1 MIPDYLKGI
10 YKADND
16 IWGLPQSYLG
26 LTIHPILITDKRTEQ
41 LFHRYICVP
50 KRYIQDADILR
61 MSYLKFLTLVVSVS
75 IGIAIEKV
83 FDEICELL
91 SSVTKVPKEEISV
104 DIKTKESA
112 MSFRDV
118 YIQVKLGDTIIDE
131 SDFDILREILLIQNG
146 LSLRFI
152 EDYDPV
158 LEEKLLV
165 KAGQDKTEDEDRILV
180 FASLL
185 GKTIDEVKNYTLYQ
199 FKHHYQR
206 IVAIEDFRMYKP
218 LEISSGAAS
227 KGSKIKG
234 YYSMEKQQGRYDSI
248 LLDKDKFVQDSG
260 LFSDS
265 SVRTINK

>member
-10 YKADND
+10 YKKDND
-16 IWGLPQSYLG
+16 IWGLPQKHLG
-26 LTIHPILITDKRTEQ
+26 LTLYPIRITDKRTEE
-41 LFHRYICVP
+41 LFYRYMCIP

-61 MSYLKFLTLVVSVS
+61 MSYLKFLALVVSV
-75 IGIAIEKV
+75 GMGTTIEQV

-91 SSVTKVPKEEISV
+91 SLITKIPREDVSLEIKA
-104 DIKTKESA
+104 DESA
-112 MSFRDV
+112 RSFKDV
-118 YIQVKLGDTIIDE
+118 YIRVKFGEIIFDE

-165 KAGQDKTEDEDRILV
+165 KAGGEKTDDEDRILV

-185 GKTIDEVKNYTLYQ
+185 GKTINELKDYTLYQ
-199 FKHHYQR
+199 FKHHFQR
-206 IVAIEDFRMYKP
+206 MVAVEDFRMYKP
-218 LEISSGAAS
+218 LEISSGASA

-265 SVRTINK
+265 SVQTINK

>member
-1 MIPDYLKGI
+1 MVPEHLDGI
-10 YKADND
+10 YKEGND

-26 LTIHPILITDKRTEQ
+26 LTIFPILLSDKRTEQ
-41 LFHRYICVP
+41 LFYKYICIP
-50 KRYIQDADILR
+50 KRYIQDVEILK
-61 MSYLKFLTLVVSVS
+61 MSYLKFLTLVVSVGV
-75 IGIAIEKV
+75 GIPIEEV

-91 SSVTKVPKEEISV
+91 SSVTKIPQDEIAI
-104 DIKTKESA
+104 DIQTKESA
-112 MSFRDV
+112 STLRDV
-118 YIQVKLGDTIIDE
+118 YIAIKLGDIFIDE
-131 SDFDILREILLIQNG
+131 SDFDIIREILLMQNG

-158 LEEKLLV
+158 LEEKLLA
-165 KAGQDKTEDEDRILV
+165 KTSQDKTEDEDRILV

-185 GKTIDEVKNYTLYQ
+185 GKTINEVKNYTLYQ

-218 LEISSGAAS
+218 LEISSGAAT

-265 SVRTINK
+265 SVQTINK